1 MYGSIMRARV
11 KQGKRE
17 EFERVMRELTPAHQE
32 FERGLHSIELAWE
45 DSDPN
50 RVVMIIHFRDRESYV
65 RNANLPQTDADYRRW
80 VKLLEEEP
88 EWTDVF
94 FGNYLGKPLTST
106 ASASGQQ
113 SSGAEGH
120 DLSVTE
126 TLKQAIKGFQK
137 RVQAVGDDQWNS
149 PTPCTE
155 WDVRALVNHVVGE
168 LRWIPPLLAGRT
180 IAEVGDQFAGDLLGN
195 QPKPAWAVASQQ
207 AIEASLQPGTMERTV
222 HLSSGDRRADAYIS
236 EVATDLVIHTWDLAR
251 GIGAD
256 DRLDRELV
264 DFAQATLKPQVE
276 AWRAAGA
283 FAPAVNVPQGADV
296 QTQFLALVGR
306 RRTG

>member
-1 MYGSIMRARV
+1 MNHVWIDHASPGQAREARGVRARDGRTDARPPGV
-11 KQGKRE
+11 RAGVALRRARLGRQRPQQSGDDHPLPGP
-17 EFERVMRELTPAHQE
+17 RELREKP
-32 FERGLHSIELAWE
+32 ELPE
-45 DSDPN
+45 T
-50 RVVMIIHFRDRESYV
+50 DR
-65 RNANLPQTDADYRRW
+65 DYRRW
-80 VKLLEEEP
+80 VQLLEGEP
-88 EWTDVF
+88 EWTDVSY
-94 FGNYLGKPLTST
+94 GDYIGKQLTST
-106 ASASGQQ
+106 ATR
-113 SSGAEGH
+113 SSGPQAREM
-120 DLSVTE
+120 SIPK
-126 TLKQAIKGFQK
+126 TLQQAIQGFHK
-137 RVQAVGDDQWNS
+137 RVEAIADNQWLS

-195 QPKPAWAVASQQ
+195 QPKRAWTAASQQ
-207 AIEASLQPGTMERTV
+207 AIEASLQPGAMERTV
-222 HLSSGDRRADAYIS
+222 HLSSGDHRADAYIS
-236 EVATDLVIHTWDLAR
+236 EVATDAVIHTWDLAR

-283 FAPAVNVPQGADV
+283 FARAVDVPQGADA

-306 RRTG
+306 RSTG